1 MSVMEK
7 TVREIMETEVVNVRP
22 DLPVKELIEVLE
34 ENQIT
39 GAPVVDDGG
48 DVVGV
53 VSTRDV
59 LRLAARE
66 EETGSSSGGGGQ
78 REDDESGYF
87 RYANGPAGF
96 LPALPPGLPKTRLGT
111 RPVRDIMTRATFS
124 VRPDATLAE
133 AARFLHKTGIHRA
146 LVFEGNR
153 LAGVVSLRDVV
164 AAVAAAAES

>member
-1 MSVMEK
+1 MNVLEH
-7 TVREIMETEVVNVRP
+7 TVREIMETEVVEVRP
-22 DLPVKELIEVLE
+22 DLPVKELIEILE

-48 DVVGV
+48 NVVGV

-66 EETGSSSGGGGQ
+66 EEAGLSSRPGGE
-78 REDDESGYF
+78 REDEESGYF

-124 VRPDATLAE
+124 VRPDATLPE
-133 AARFLHKTGIHRA
+133 AARFLHRTGIHRA
-146 LVFEGNR
+146 LVFEGDR

-164 AAVAAAAES
+164 AAVAGAAEA